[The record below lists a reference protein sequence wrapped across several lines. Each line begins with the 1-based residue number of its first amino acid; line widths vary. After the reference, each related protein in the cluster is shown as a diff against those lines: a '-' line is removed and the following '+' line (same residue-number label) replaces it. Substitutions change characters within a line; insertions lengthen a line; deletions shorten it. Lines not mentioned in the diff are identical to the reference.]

1 MHNCSRI
8 IITTG
13 EPAGVGPDVA
23 LHAAFHHLPIEVILM
38 GDEDLLKARAAQL
51 NLDLSFY
58 QVDLNDTSTCEQ
70 NGNGR
75 IAVYPIPLRDSCVA
89 GILNIHN
96 APYVLEMLKRAADL
110 CLTKKIQA
118 MVTAPVHKALLN
130 ESGQPFSGHTEYLG
144 QCSQVKDTLMVFHSA
159 DCLMALVTTHVALQ
173 EVTAHITPQ
182 RLEKVILQLHTGI
195 QKNFQKHNP
204 KIAILGLNPHAGENG
219 NIGHEEQDIML
230 PVIEKLKQ
238 QGLALTGPLS
248 ADTAFSKENR
258 QYFDAY
264 VAMYHDQGL
273 TPMKALYFE
282 ELVNITFGLPFLR
295 TSVDHGTA
303 LSLAGSGK
311 ARPNSLLRALE
322 LTHQLI
328 K

>member
-1 MHNCSRI
+1 MQDCPRI

-13 EPAGVGPDVA
+13 EPAGIGPDVA
-23 LHAAFHHLPIEVILM
+23 LHAAFHRLPIEVILM
-38 GDEDLLKARAAQL
+38 GDEDLLKARATQL

-58 QVDLNDTSTCEQ
+58 KTNLDNTTASRA
-70 NGNGR
+70 NGNGH
-75 IAVYPIPLRDSCVA
+75 IAIYPISLRDNCVA
-89 GILNIHN
+89 GSLNIHN

-110 CLTKKIQA
+110 CLEKKVQA

-159 DCLMALVTTHVALQ
+159 DCLMALVTTHLPLNKVA
-173 EVTAHITPQ
+173 AHITPQ
-182 RLEKVILQLHTGI
+182 RLEKVILQLHTGM
-195 QKNFQKHNP
+195 QSHFQKAKPN
-204 KIAILGLNPHAGENG
+204 IAILGLNPHAGENG
-219 NIGHEEQDIML
+219 NIGHEEQDLML

-248 ADTAFSKENR
+248 ADTAFSQENR